1 MLAFLFV
8 PPPRVPPAVY
18 YAVSNVLQPVIH
30 APHSH
35 PHSCREHSLKR
46 LLVRIQP
53 DGDFAENISWWGFCR
68 EHNTIRLLLTNCSS
82 RRDNAYSFCV
92 ISSRLQ
98 DVLNGLVRDTVWC
111 SHPVP
116 LMPPSILLTEI
127 FLYGNVTV
135 RKTAIAPC
143 IMLGQQQTIGNQF
156 LLDTIG
162 ANLSRLLHV
171 RCR

>member
-1 MLAFLFV
+1 MVKKEFLLSPWATVCKLKVSMSDHAGFFYLSRLHV
-8 PPPRVPPAVY
+8 FHLLSTMPSPTSFSLSSMPPY
-18 YAVSNVLQPVIH
+18 
-30 APHSH
+30 SH

-46 LLVRIQP
+46 PLVRIQP

-68 EHNTIRLLLTNCSS
+68 EHNTIRLLLTFCSF
-82 RRDNAYSFCV
+82 RRDNAYSFYV

-116 LMPPSILLTEI
+116 LMPPSILLTEF

-135 RKTAIAPC
+135 R
-143 IMLGQQQTIGNQF
+143 
-156 LLDTIG
+156 
-162 ANLSRLLHV
+162 
-171 RCR
+171 

>member
-1 MLAFLFV
+1 MVKKEFFLSPWATVCKQKVSMSDHAGFFLFV

-46 LLVRIQP
+46 FFVRIQP
-53 DGDFAENISWWGFCR
+53 DGDFAENISWRGFCR
-68 EHNTIRLLLTNCSS
+68 ENNTIRLLLTFCSS
-82 RRDNAYSFCV
+82 RRDNAYSFRV

-116 LMPPSILLTEI
+116 LMPPSILLSEF

-135 RKTAIAPC
+135 R
-143 IMLGQQQTIGNQF
+143 
-156 LLDTIG
+156 
-162 ANLSRLLHV
+162 
-171 RCR
+171 